1 MIQSH
6 PLLTEK
12 TAKITEPNVTM
23 RVPAIIGT
31 VLNCPSEGNQDLSK
45 MNAVLCPLK
54 ATILSLPI
62 KRKIRNT
69 AKKEK

>member
-1 MIQSH
+1 
-6 PLLTEK
+6 
-12 TAKITEPNVTM
+12 
-23 RVPAIIGT
+23 
-31 VLNCPSEGNQDLSK
+31 LNCPSEGNQDLSK
-45 MNAVLCPLK
+45 MKAVLCPLK